1 MAGACDLIATT
12 DTGTGTSVTF
22 SSIPQD
28 YKHLEI
34 QAVEQISGTQS
45 ANYMGIRFNGV
56 SSSSYC
62 DDFYSVGGVTALS
75 EAAVSRTFGRLG
87 WTNYSAWRPMK
98 RIIYLPNYSETNVNK
113 MCFGW
118 WLWSDGGNASY
129 GGAGFAGVQIETN
142 DAITS
147 VTLFPETAQAWIAN
161 VTQFNLIGWGT

>member
-98 RIIYLPNYSETNVNK
+98 RIIYLPNYSETNVN
-113 MCFGW
+113 
-118 WLWSDGGNASY
+118 ASY